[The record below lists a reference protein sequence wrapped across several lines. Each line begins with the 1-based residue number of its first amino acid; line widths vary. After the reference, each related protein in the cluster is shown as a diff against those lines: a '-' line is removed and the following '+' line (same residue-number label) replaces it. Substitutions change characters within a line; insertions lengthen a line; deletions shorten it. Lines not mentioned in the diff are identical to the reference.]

1 MRSMTMGIMIA
12 VTPMLVAAQASTT
25 GQARANANATTRA
38 NVNANAN
45 VQAQGELRVPASY
58 SAESRAQLERMYA
71 EARARGTSEAAISRR
86 VAEGQAKGASEAQV
100 IAAASKYHAQMNA
113 THSAMVRAGRE
124 RPQPAEVERGANAMA
139 RGVTEVQLET
149 MVRRAPSDR
158 SLVVAF
164 DVLTD
169 LAARGVPV
177 TQAVTQVQGKL
188 EARAT
193 DAAIKELGASVS
205 GTVGGAIRKGG
216 Q

>member
-25 GQARANANATTRA
+25 GKAQANANAATRA
-38 NVNANAN
+38 NVNAN

-58 SAESRAQLERMYA
+58 SAEGRARLERMYA
-71 EARARGTSEAAISRR
+71 EARARGTSDAAISRR

-100 IAAASKYHAQMNA
+100 MAAASKYHAQMNA

-149 MVRRAPSDR
+149 MVRRTPSDR

-188 EARAT
+188 EARAS
-193 DAAIKELGASVS
+193 DAALKELGASVGATVS
-205 GTVGGAIRKGG
+205 GAVRKGG